1 MAEMLG
7 MVLHAVN
14 VVLLL
19 MLLYIYL
26 QNYRK
31 LKTKLT
37 AGLVLFA
44 ALFMLQSLMNIYY
57 DTTMAMYPS
66 TSAETA
72 ATIVEAVKAA
82 GFAVLLWV
90 SWD

>member
-1 MAEMLG
+1 MADMLG
-7 MVLHAVN
+7 MLLHGLN
-14 VVLLL
+14 VVLLIA
-19 MLLYIYL
+19 LLYIYL
-26 QNYRK
+26 QNCRK

-44 ALFMLQSLMNIYY
+44 GLFLLQSLMNIYY
-57 DTTMAMYPS
+57 DTAMVMYSSAP
-66 TSAETA
+66 AETA